1 MQYLCKWMFY
11 NGKAV
16 KTADAKD
23 AVFFSD
29 SLILEENLTLIN
41 GLCSLYL
48 NTVSGI
54 FFVFSQVF
62 A

>member
-1 MQYLCKWMFY
+1 MFY
-11 NGKAV
+11 NGKTA
-16 KTADAKD
+16 KTGDAKD

-41 GLCSLYL
+41 GLCSLLL
-48 NTVSGI
+48 NTVPGV
-54 FFVFSQVF
+54 FFVLSQVF